1 MERIRILKKFEPKR
15 ENLLL
20 LLHALQKNNI
30 QNYLTAE
37 DLESAAL
44 YLSLPLSFVH
54 GVATFYS
61 MYSLK
66 PRGQYIVRICQSPP
80 CHQMRSGDL
89 IEEASRVLGVEV
101 GETTSDGLFTLET
114 SECLG
119 VCGVAPAMT
128 VNEEV
133 YGNLT
138 PERVRAI
145 FSEKRRAK

>member
-1 MERIRILKKFEPKR
+1 MERIRILKKFEPKQ

-20 LLHALQKNNI
+20 LLHALQKDNK

-37 DLESAAL
+37 DLETTAQ
-44 YLSLPLSFVH
+44 YLSLPPSFVH

-61 MYSLK
+61 MFSLK
-66 PRGQYIVRICQSPP
+66 PRGQYIIRICQSPP
-80 CHQMRSGDL
+80 CHQMGSSDL
-89 IEEASRVLGVEV
+89 IEEVSRALGVEV
-101 GETTSDGLFTLET
+101 GETTPDGLFTLET
-114 SECLG
+114 SECFG

-145 FSEKRRAK
+145 FIDKRREK

>member
-20 LLHALQKNNI
+20 LLHALQKNNR
-30 QNYLTAE
+30 QNYLTEE
-37 DLESAAL
+37 DLESAGR
-44 YLSLPLSFVH
+44 YLSLPPSLVH
-54 GVATFYS
+54 GAATFYS

-80 CHQMRSGDL
+80 CHQMGSSDL
-89 IEEASRVLGVEV
+89 IEEASRALGVGV
-101 GETTSDGLFTLET
+101 GETTPDGLFTLET

-119 VCGVAPAMT
+119 ICAVAPAMT

-133 YGNLT
+133 HGNLT
-138 PERVRAI
+138 AERVRAI